1 MWRVGV
7 STWCH
12 ARLGCQAHPCLDLLD
27 LHPTGLLSALVYAV
41 AAERIFVVDFK
52 SPTFTS
58 LFQPLPIQVSDCM
71 CCVVLCCG
79 VHGVVCIMS
88 CDVVC
93 CSVMGCVVLYCVV
106 WRVV

>member
-1 MWRVGV
+1 MQYDYFRNCRAGISAVMWRVGV

-58 LFQPLPIQVSDCM
+58 LFQPLPIKVSDCM
-71 CCVVLCCG
+71 CNRPPLQ
-79 VHGVVCIMS
+79 HALIAS
-88 CDVVC
+88 
-93 CSVMGCVVLYCVV
+93 SSSS
-106 WRVV
+106 

>member
-58 LFQPLPIQVSDCM
+58 LFQPLPIQVSDYM

-79 VHGVVCIMS
+79 V
-88 CDVVC
+88 
-93 CSVMGCVVLYCVV
+93 YCVV
-106 WRVV
+106 WCGVL